1 MRTRDGG
8 HSAPHDSAGFF
19 RLRNGEFS
27 EGEALDMLGIKM
39 NLAMFLAR
47 EAFQQFRESALR
59 AVTPVNEW

>member
-1 MRTRDGG
+1 MWG
-8 HSAPHDSAGFF
+8 
-19 RLRNGEFS
+19 GEFS
-27 EGEALDMLGIKM
+27 KGQALDTLGIKM